1 MKYVFGFLL
10 ALLFILGM
18 LHLLLGAAVTAE
30 GLYISLSQASTAHQ
44 VTFAVIIGG
53 TILAA
58 IALVAFLSSPSDCYY
73 GE

>member
-58 IALVAFLSSPSDCYY
+58 IAIVAFLSRSSDCYY

>member
-58 IALVAFLSSPSDCYY
+58 IALVMSFSKPSHCYY

>member
-1 MKYVFGFLL
+1 MAYVLGFLVI
-10 ALLFILGM
+10 ALVILG
-18 LHLLLGAAVTAE
+18 LLKLLLSAAVTAE
-30 GLYISLSQASTAHQ
+30 GLYISLSQASTTHQ

-58 IALVAFLSSPSDCYY
+58 IAIVAFLSRSSDRYY

>member
-30 GLYISLSQASTAHQ
+30 GLYISLSQASTARQ

-58 IALVAFLSSPSDCYY
+58 IALVAFLSRPSDCYY

>member
-18 LHLLLGAAVTAE
+18 LQLLLGAAVTAE

-44 VTFAVIIGG
+44 VTFAGIIGG
-53 TILAA
+53 AILAA
-58 IALVAFLSSPSDCYY
+58 IALVAFLSRPSDCYY

>member
-10 ALLFILGM
+10 ALLFILG
-18 LHLLLGAAVTAE
+18 LLKLLLGAAVTAE

-58 IALVAFLSSPSDCYY
+58 IAIVAFFSRSSDCYY

>member
-58 IALVAFLSSPSDCYY
+58 IALVAFLSRPSDCYY

>member
-1 MKYVFGFLL
+1 MAYILGFLVT
-10 ALLFILGM
+10 AIVILG
-18 LHLLLGAAVTAE
+18 LLKLLLSAAVTAE

-58 IALVAFLSSPSDCYY
+58 ITIVAFFSRSSDCYY

>member
-44 VTFAVIIGG
+44 VTFAVIIVG

-58 IALVAFLSSPSDCYY
+58 IALVAFLSRPSDCYY